1 MGRIRP
7 VWPLRSLWLTA
18 LVVIVAACS
27 SAPPTPSPPPGG
39 QPSVIIESPANGSP
53 TPVGQPLVVQA
64 QATDSGPG
72 VNRIDL
78 RVGGIL
84 VDSEGTPG
92 LVAQPSFSATLQYV
106 PSADGVVTISVTAY
120 RADGTASP
128 PAEITVAVVI
138 AGASLPPTAS
148 PATSA
153 TPTAAAVTPPPT
165 PGLTPTAAPRPTLPP
180 FATPTPTPS
189 PTPTPAPTATPT
201 AVDLA
206 LLVNPAGLPDPLTW
220 MVDVEETFSV
230 AVTNVGDVS
239 APAASIRVRL
249 CATEGPCGQNG
260 AGQASSSP
268 LDAGTALDYEV
279 SITPLSEGERV
290 LRIRLVLP
298 DGFVDTDPSNNE
310 YLSDP
315 FEVQPAPPP

>member
-1 MGRIRP
+1 VGRIRP

-84 VDSEGTPG
+84 VDSQGTPG
-92 LVAQPSFSATLQYV
+92 LVAQPSFSAALQYV

-120 RADGTASP
+120 RADGTASL

-148 PATSA
+148 PAASA
-153 TPTAAAVTPPPT
+153 TPTAAALTPPPT

-189 PTPTPAPTATPT
+189 PTPSPIAIDLTITYEGAVPEELDVGTAYDFTVNVRNNGPGTAPSVTLRARLCNTSGRCGQGDDLDEVEVAELAEGADADYQLTLTPQIAGERQLRFRLLLPPAYVDPTPG
-201 AVDLA
+201 DLA
-206 LLVNPAGLPDPLTW
+206 LDYT
-220 MVDVEETFSV
+220 VDVLGPSPSPEES
-230 AVTNVGDVS
+230 
-239 APAASIRVRL
+239 PA
-249 CATEGPCGQNG
+249 EP
-260 AGQASSSP
+260 
-268 LDAGTALDYEV
+268 
-279 SITPLSEGERV
+279 
-290 LRIRLVLP
+290 
-298 DGFVDTDPSNNE
+298 
-310 YLSDP
+310 
-315 FEVQPAPPP
+315 